1 MCLITTQKIAL
12 IANED
17 ITVFKVLTE
26 NESAVYQLFTY
37 EIGKVYTEK
46 IEHSD
51 EWCCLGILDVEWLQS
66 NYPNGWKREPDLICL
81 GQGFHSIDNLE
92 SAKKVLVEG
101 NEIHKIYEC
110 TIPKG
115 SEYYK
120 DAVGFMISSSLVIN
134 NQLKFS
140 LKYNDETF
148 YFEVVE
154 DVNEE
159 VS

>member
-1 MCLITTQKIAL
+1 MCLITTQKTAL
-12 IANED
+12 IADED
-17 ITVFKVLTE
+17 ITVFKVLTQ
-26 NESAVYQLFTY
+26 NQGSIYQSFKY
-37 EIGKVYTEK
+37 ELGVEYTEK

-51 EWCCLGILDVEWLQS
+51 EWCCLGILDIEWLHS
-66 NYPNGWKREPDLICL
+66 NYPNGWKRHADLICL
-81 GQGFHSIDNLE
+81 GEGFHSIDSLE
-92 SAKKVLVEG
+92 TAKKVLKE
-101 NEIHKIYEC
+101 EYESTKIFEC

-120 DAVGFMISSSLVIN
+120 DAVGFMISSSLIVN

-140 LKYNDETF
+140 LQYNQETF

>member
-1 MCLITTQKIAL
+1 MCLITTQKTAL
-12 IANED
+12 IADED

-37 EIGKVYTEK
+37 EIGKVYAEK
-46 IEHSD
+46 ILDSE
-51 EWCCLGILDVEWLQS
+51 EWCCLGILDVDWLQS
-66 NYPNGWKREPDLICL
+66 TYPTGWKRHADLICL
-81 GQGFHSIDNLE
+81 GQGFHSIDNIE

-101 NEIHKIYEC
+101 NENHKIYEC

-120 DAVGFMISSSLVIN
+120 DAVGFMISSSLVVN
-134 NQLKFS
+134 KQLKFS
-140 LKYNDETF
+140 LNYNQETF